1 MKYISIITLSI
12 LFIGLISCEK
22 DGIEANRQW
31 EFADPT
37 KANLKVVNAYTS
49 NIPAGATGVGI
60 TRFYIYQNI
69 DKLNGNALSANGN
82 WPGSA
87 TYASVNPGETAFN
100 FILDRRVGNDYGKPV
115 KGDTAFSG
123 KATLEP
129 GKYYTMFMTGEAP
142 TQTLW
147 TVEDKLIEP
156 KENFYAARFVNL
168 AIYPTTSPKLIDIYS
183 RREKRNIVSKL
194 GFKNITEF
202 IEIPLPDK
210 TIGVDTLDIRDAGT
224 TKNLYFSAINPTSRR
239 SYTFYNYGRGTFA
252 IDRLSFFI
260 SK

>member
-1 MKYISIITLSI
+1 MKYISIISLFTLSI
-12 LFIGLISCEK
+12 GFFSCEK

-31 EFADPT
+31 QFADPN

-49 NIPAGATGVGI
+49 NIPAGATGVGV

-69 DKLNGNALSANGN
+69 DKLNGNAISANGS

-87 TYASVNPGETAFN
+87 TYSSVNPGENTFN
-100 FILDRRVGNDYGKPV
+100 FILDRRVGTDYGKPV

-123 KATLEP
+123 KATLQA
-129 GKYYTMFMTGEAP
+129 GKFYTMFMIGEAP
-142 TQTLW
+142 MQTLW

-168 AIYPTTSPKLIDIYS
+168 AIYPAATPRPIDIYS
-183 RREKRNIVSKL
+183 RREKRNIASKL
-194 GFKNITEF
+194 EFKTITEF
-202 IEIPLPDK
+202 IEIPLPDR

-224 TKNLYFSAINPTSRR
+224 TKNLYFTTLSPTSRR

-252 IDRLSFFI
+252 ADRLSLLI
-260 SK
+260 NK

>member
-31 EFADPT
+31 EFADPI

-49 NIPAGATGVGI
+49 NIPAGATGVGV
-60 TRFYIYQNI
+60 TRFYIYQNV
-69 DKLNGNALSANGN
+69 DKLNGNALSTNGS

-87 TYASVNPGETAFN
+87 TYASVNTGETSFN
-100 FILDRRVGNDYGKPV
+100 FVLDRRVGNDYGKPV

-123 KATLEP
+123 KVNLQA
-129 GKYYTMFMTGEAP
+129 GKFYTMFMIGEAP

-168 AIYPTTSPKLIDIYS
+168 AVYPASSPKPIDIYS

-194 GFKNITEF
+194 EYKAITEF

-210 TIGVDTLDIRDAGT
+210 TIGTDTLDVRDAGT
-224 TKNLYFSAINPTSRR
+224 TKNLYSSFLTPTSRR

-252 IDRLSFFI
+252 TDRLSGFT

>member
-1 MKYISIITLSI
+1 MKYISTITFLA
-12 LFIGLISCEK
+12 LFAGLFSCEK
-22 DGIEANRQW
+22 DAIEANKQW
-31 EFADPT
+31 QFADPS

-49 NIPAGATGVGI
+49 NIPAGATGVGV
-60 TRFYIYQNI
+60 TRFYIYQNT
-69 DKLNGNALSANGN
+69 DKLNGNALSANGA

-100 FILDRRVGNDYGKPV
+100 FILDRRIGTDYGKPV

-123 KATLEP
+123 KVKLEAS
-129 GKYYTMFMTGEAP
+129 KFYTMFMIGEAP
-142 TQTLW
+142 TQTIW

-168 AIYPTTSPKLIDIYS
+168 AIYPASTPRPIDIYS

-194 GFKNITEF
+194 EFKTITEF
-202 IEIPLPDK
+202 IEIPIPL
-210 TIGVDTLDIRDAGT
+210 IGDTLDIRDAGT
-224 TKNLYFSAINPTSRR
+224 TKNSYFTTFFPTSRR
-239 SYTFYNYGRGTFA
+239 SYTFYNYGRGTFSP
-252 IDRLSFFI
+252 DRLSGFT

>member
-1 MKYISIITLSI
+1 MKYISIFSLII
-12 LFIGLISCEK
+12 LFAALFACEK
-22 DGIEANRQW
+22 DLIEANRQW

-49 NIPAGATGVGI
+49 NIPAGATGVGV
-60 TRFYIYQNI
+60 TRFYIYQNT

-87 TYASVNPGETAFN
+87 TYASVNTGETAFN
-100 FILDRRVGNDYGKPV
+100 FVLDRRVGNDYGKPV

-123 KATLEP
+123 KVKMEA
-129 GKYYTMFMTGEAP
+129 GKFYTMFMIGEAP

-168 AIYPTTSPKLIDIYS
+168 AIYPSTAPRPIDIYS

-194 GFKNITEF
+194 EYKSITDF
-202 IEIPLPDK
+202 IEIPLPDRAIA
-210 TIGVDTLDIRDAGT
+210 TDTLDVRDAGT
-224 TKNLYFSAINPTSRR
+224 TKNLYSSFLTPTSRR

-252 IDRLSFFI
+252 PDRLTGFI